1 MFPLS
6 YEIAA
11 EVRDLKPLGG
21 LFRLEGD
28 EFERAYRAHLDR
40 VVSTGSSGV
49 SLRSRRRIRS
59 RWCCFALRGRTALPS
74 VRVRPLVARAD
85 RPAHRGGHAMYAIV
99 IKWVGGTIELNGPY
113 ATEEQARA
121 GVDRLVE
128 KLDEDMAPVSA
139 VHRFESGA
147 VRVEYGREEFMEAY
161 VREMCEP
168 LVGEEAT
175 R

>member
-1 MFPLS
+1 VLHRKGLQESLLRHLLLVEVAPQNMFLLS
-6 YEIAA
+6 YEIA
-11 EVRDLKPLGG
+11 
-21 LFRLEGD
+21 
-28 EFERAYRAHLDR
+28 
-40 VVSTGSSGV
+40 
-49 SLRSRRRIRS
+49 
-59 RWCCFALRGRTALPS
+59 
-74 VRVRPLVARAD
+74 
-85 RPAHRGGHAMYAIV
+85 
-99 IKWVGGTIELNGPY
+99 
-113 ATEEQARA
+113 ARA